1 MNTKRIVKNNGIAKN
16 DKAAHCCLTKQLS
29 TAKITEL
36 TMSIGHPHS
45 MERPCGKWNVQQ
57 FLFV

>member
-1 MNTKRIVKNNGIAKN
+1 MIKL
-16 DKAAHCCLTKQLS
+16 LTAVQLS